1 MKGNQHVYECQ
12 VQIDQKCCVCALYK
26 NRGNCNHL
34 NGAGYRWINDN
45 CLNCG
50 ADLTG
55 AKVAEEKNYDCAC
68 HDFNIKTGGQNVFLR
83 PSDQKGIVHTKSRC
97 YREDAEPRSG
107 ELEPIKTGPKFT
119 KHKVIYDKVNEIINH
134 LNSKPEN

>member
-55 AKVAEEKNYDCAC
+55 AKPAKAKTDKIELLKN
-68 HDFNIKTGGQNVFLR
+68 
-83 PSDQKGIVHTKSRC
+83 
-97 YREDAEPRSG
+97 EPQ
-107 ELEPIKTGPKFT
+107 FT
-119 KHKVIYDKVNEIINH
+119 KHASIYKKVNEIINH